1 VKAFFHLLSNFFKTM
16 IQKII
21 SLSLRNKFFVLFI
34 ATCLF
39 VWGAYSVRT
48 NTIDAIPDLSENQV
62 IVFTEWMGRSPQIM
76 EDQVTYPLVTNM
88 QGLPKVKYVRG
99 ASMFG
104 MSFLYIIFNDDVDI
118 YWARQ
123 RVLERLNSVSNMLPT
138 GVVPTLGPD
147 GTGVGHVLWYTL
159 DAPQMDLGEQRA
171 VQDWYVKFAL
181 QNVQGVSEVASFGG
195 FEKQYQITI
204 YPNKITYFNLSLP
217 EIIKAVR
224 ENNNETGGRKFERS
238 DIGYIIK
245 TTGYLKS
252 IKDIENIPVKTIKA
266 TPVLMKDIA
275 TVQMTGEARLG
286 IFDLNGEGE
295 TVGGIIVMRYGEN
308 ADAVIHR
315 VKTKMEEVAKGLP
328 QGMKFNIVYDR
339 SGLIEESISSV
350 KMTLIEEM
358 IAVSIVVLVFLL
370 HWRSALSILIQIPIT
385 IAISFILLNAFGI
398 SSNIMSLTGIALAI
412 GVIVDNGIIMAE
424 NAYKNLA
431 QRFAELNPPH
441 PKSLSGG
448 EGLSSPLSPREGPGV
463 RLIPEPERLSII
475 ETSCLQVSRG
485 VFYSTIIIIASFLPV
500 FMLTGQEGKL
510 FHPLA
515 YTKTFIL
522 AIDALLVI
530 TLAPVTISLFMKGK
544 FKGEHTNPITRILE
558 GIYEPI
564 IRTCLKW
571 RKTTIGINIL
581 ALAVSVPLL
590 ISLGTEF
597 MPPLDE
603 QSILF
608 MPITLPDI
616 SNAEAKR
623 ILQVQDKIIKSVPE
637 VDKVLGKAG
646 RASTATDNS
655 PISMIETII
664 MLKPKSEWRKGI
676 TKKDIINE
684 LDAKLQIPGVVN
696 GWTQPIINRI
706 NMLATG
712 IRTDVGVKVHGQNLD
727 SVYAITREVKK
738 LMEDIPGVKDLYVEP
753 ITGGKYLVIDIQRDQ
768 IGRYGLTIEDV
779 NTIVETAI
787 GGTPIANTIE
797 GRKRFSINIRLPQ
810 DYRNSIDRIK
820 RIPIATPSLGTIP
833 LSSVAEIRFENG
845 PPMIQSDNALLRGA
859 VLFNVRDRDLGST
872 VQEAIEK
879 INAKLTK
886 LPAGYF
892 IEWSGQYENLIR
904 GKQTLM
910 FIAPLVLLIIF
921 LALYL
926 AFKSIREAVLSLIT
940 VPFALIGG
948 AYIIYFYG
956 VHLSIAVAVGFIA
969 LFGIAVETGVVMIIY
984 LNDAMAQLIK
994 EKGNSSETI
1003 TRKDLIE
1010 SVIIGAAKR
1019 LRPKLM
1025 TVSVALFGL
1034 VPVLWSTGVG
1044 SDVMLPIV
1052 LPMIGGVITSSTHIL
1067 LVTPLIFLMTKE
1079 YELKKFGK
1087 LEVYEETH

>member
-1 VKAFFHLLSNFFKTM
+1 M

-21 SLSLRNKFFVLFI
+21 SLSLRNKFFVLLV
-34 ATCLF
+34 ATGLF
-39 VWGAYSVRT
+39 AWGAYSVRT

-62 IVFTEWMGRSPQIM
+62 IVFTEWSGRSPQIM

-138 GVVPTLGPD
+138 GVAPTLGPD

-204 YPNKITYFNLSLP
+204 DPNRITYFNLSLP

-252 IKDIENIPVKTIKA
+252 IKDIENIPVKTINA

-286 IFDLNGEGE
+286 IFDLNGKGE

-315 VKTKMEEVAKGLP
+315 VKGKMEEVAKGLP
-328 QGMKFNIVYDR
+328 HGMKFNIVYDR

-358 IAVSIVVLVFLL
+358 IAVSLVVLVFLF

-431 QRFAELNPPH
+431 QRFSELN
-441 PKSLSGG
+441 SGNESG
-448 EGLSSPLSPREGPGV
+448 EK
-463 RLIPEPERLSII
+463 LIPEAERLNII
-475 ETSCLQVSRG
+475 EKSCLQVSRG
-485 VFYSTIIIIASFLPV
+485 VFYSTIIIITSFLPV

-530 TLAPVTISLFMKGK
+530 TLAPVTISFFMRGK
-544 FKGEHTNPITRILE
+544 FKGENTNPLTRILE
-558 GIYEPI
+558 RIYEPI
-564 IRTCLKW
+564 IRACMKW
-571 RKTTIGINIL
+571 RKTTIGINLL
-581 ALAVSVPLL
+581 ALAVSVPLV

-664 MLKPKSEWRKGI
+664 MLKPKSEWREGI

-727 SVYAITREVKK
+727 SIYAITREVKK

-787 GGTPIANTIE
+787 GGTPLANTIE

-820 RIPIATPSLGTIP
+820 RIPVATPSLGTIP
-833 LSSVAEIRFENG
+833 LSSVAHVRFENG

-872 VQEAIEK
+872 VEEAIAK
-879 INAKLTK
+879 INTQLPK
-886 LPAGYF
+886 LPSGYF

-904 GKQTLM
+904 GKQTLIL
-910 FIAPLVLLIIF
+910 IAPIVILIIF

-926 AFKSIREAVLSLIT
+926 AFKSIREAFMSLIT

-956 VHLSIAVAVGFIA
+956 VHLSVAVAVGFIA

-984 LNDAMAQLIK
+984 LNDAMTQLIK
-994 EKGNSSETI
+994 EKGNSSEAI
-1003 TRKDLIE
+1003 TRDELRE
-1010 SVIIGAAKR
+1010 YVIAGAAKR

-1087 LEVYEETH
+1087 IEVYETKH